1 VGDTDE
7 VEIRRLAAS
16 DSLQALTELLHRGY
30 AELGARGW
38 RYKAVDQS
46 VEVTRQRVAR
56 GECYVLV
63 HQGALAGTALLIPP
77 EQPASHHEWYD
88 RRDVACL
95 SQLAI
100 EPRFQRRWWG
110 SRLMSHLEARAV
122 ELRAA
127 EIAID
132 TSEEA
137 THLVELYRRRGYR
150 HIAHAQWSHTN
161 YRSVI
166 MSKRLTP

>member
-1 VGDTDE
+1 MGDT
-7 VEIRRLAAS
+7 EIRLLETN
-16 DSLQALTELLHRGY
+16 DSLQGLTELLHRGY

-56 GECYVLV
+56 GECYVLLHERV
-63 HQGALAGTALLIPP
+63 LRGTALLIPP
-77 EQPASHHEWYD
+77 TAPASHHEWYD

-100 EPRFQRRWWG
+100 EPAFQRRGWG
-110 SRLMSHLEARAV
+110 SRLMSHLETRAA
-122 ELRAA
+122 ELGAA

-150 HIAHAQWSHTN
+150 HITHAQWSHTN

-166 MSKRLTP
+166 MSKRLV